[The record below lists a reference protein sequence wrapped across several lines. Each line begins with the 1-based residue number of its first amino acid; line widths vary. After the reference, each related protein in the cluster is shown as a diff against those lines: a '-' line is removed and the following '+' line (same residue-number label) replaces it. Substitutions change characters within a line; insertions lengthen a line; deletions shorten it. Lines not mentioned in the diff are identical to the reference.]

1 MKLLKFIAAFLI
13 TGFSAEA
20 QKYELGEVTKAELEE
35 KSHPLDPSAGAAILF
50 SKGQTYM
57 VYSEQNGFDL
67 LTETEV
73 KIKIYTKEGYDW
85 ANKIIPYYS
94 TAGAKEMVDISK
106 AATYNLVDGAIKKTK
121 LKGEGEFD
129 EQVNKFWK
137 QKKIVM
143 PDVKEGS
150 IIEYKYTI
158 KSPFIEQFPDWQFQ
172 QNIPVNHSEYTTKIP
187 EYFMYNTNFRGYI
200 PPKVTKTTAN
210 RSVTINSK
218 ERSGGRVTKTTFS
231 SEKIDYMEAQ
241 VIYVLDNL
249 PPMKDESFV
258 NNILNYTAG
267 VEHELTI
274 VIYPNSPVKSFS
286 STWEDVVKTIYAYD
300 DFGPELNKTGYFDKD
315 LDALLAGQTSAAEK
329 ASAIFYYVRN
339 RMNWNSYTG
348 YSCTDGVRK
357 AYNDKV
363 GNVAEI
369 NLMMTAML
377 RYAGLEANPVL
388 VSTRSSKIALFPN
401 RTAFNY
407 VIAAV
412 EVDGK
417 LMLLDATS
425 KSAMPNILPP
435 RAINWMGR
443 LIKKDGT
450 SQAIDLA
457 PKANAKEVVN
467 IAAQLDEKG
476 SITGKARDQYFDH
489 NAYYFRENFG
499 GVSKESCMEHLEK
512 KYKGLEV
519 SAYNIVDDKTIAKP
533 AIEEYDFSHNGLCDI
548 VGDKIYLNPMLFF
561 KQAENPFTKEKREYP
576 IDFIFPRQDKYMI
589 TIALP
594 KGYVAESL
602 PAPVNFVMED
612 GMGSFRYN
620 IKEVNNSLQL
630 GVQFDIN
637 QAAISQEYY
646 VTLKDF
652 FQKMIDKQNEKVVL
666 KKA

>member
-1 MKLLKFIAAFLI
+1 MKLLRLIAAFLI

-57 VYSEQNGFDL
+57 SYSDQSGFDL
-67 LTETEV
+67 VTETEV
-73 KIKIYTKEGYDW
+73 KIKIYTKEGYEW

-94 TAGAKEMVDISK
+94 TSTTKETVDVSK
-106 AATYNLVDGAIKKTK
+106 AATYNLVEGAVKKTK

-143 PDVKEGS
+143 PEVKEGS
-150 IIEYKYTI
+150 IIEYKYVVR
-158 KSPFIEQFPDWQFQ
+158 SPIIDQFPDWQFQ
-172 QNIPVNHSEYTTKIP
+172 QSIPVNHSEYTTKIP

-200 PPKVTKTTAN
+200 PPKVIRTTA
-210 RSVTINSK
+210 SKSFTINSK
-218 ERSGGRVTKTTFS
+218 ERTGVHVSKTTFS
-231 SEKIDYMEAQ
+231 TDKIDYLEAQ
-241 VIYVLDNL
+241 VSYKLDNL
-249 PPMKDESFV
+249 PALKDESFV
-258 NNILNYTAG
+258 NNVLNYTAG

-274 VIYPNSPVKSFS
+274 VKYPNTPVKSYS
-286 STWEDVVKTIYAYD
+286 TTWEDVVKTIYAYD

-315 LDALLAGQTSAAEK
+315 IDALLAGQKTAADK
-329 ASAIFYYVRN
+329 ANAIFFYVRD
-339 RMNWNSYTG
+339 RMNWNDYTG
-348 YSCTDGVRK
+348 YSCNSGVRK

-377 RYAGLEANPVL
+377 RYAGLNADPVL
-388 VSTRSSKIALFPN
+388 VSTRSNKIALFPN

-412 EVDGK
+412 EIDGK
-417 LMLLDATS
+417 LMLMDATS
-425 KSAMPNILPP
+425 RSAMPNVVPP
-435 RAINWMGR
+435 RAINWIGR
-443 LIKKDGT
+443 LIKKDGS
-450 SQAIDLA
+450 SQGIDLT
-457 PKANAKEVVN
+457 PQTNAKEVVN

-476 SITGKARDQYFDH
+476 NITGKARDQYFDH

-499 GVSKESCMEHLEK
+499 GASKESCMEHLEK

-519 SAYNIVDDKTIAKP
+519 STYTIVDDKILAKP
-533 AIEEYDFSHNGLCDI
+533 AMEEYEFVHNGLCDI

-576 IDFIFPRQDKYMI
+576 IDFVFPRQDKYMI
-589 TIALP
+589 SIALP

-602 PAPVNFVMED
+602 PASVNFVMED
-612 GMGSFRYN
+612 GIGSFRYN
-620 IKEVNNSLQL
+620 IKEVNSTLQI
-630 GVQFDIN
+630 GVQLDIN
-637 QAAISQEYY
+637 HAAISQDRY